1 MSAST
6 LTLNGLAATCL
17 ALGIDESQLTDEERR
32 ILPSPNTPLLGDV
45 DALTEQI
52 LSGQDP
58 LGDAFCAILSV
69 EDRRPK
75 GQTFTPDIIVHSMLD
90 WSKGRQAPARIV
102 DPGAGSGRYIV
113 SALRAYPEAR
123 GVAMDIDPYATLMI
137 RTNALVAGVLD
148 RLAVTLGDYRSLE
161 LSEINGNTLFIG
173 NPPYVRHHNIS
184 AEWKDWLATEA
195 KKLGLKAS
203 KLAGLHAH
211 FFLAT
216 ALYARPGDIGAF
228 ITSSEWLDVNYGK
241 LIRDLLLDQLSL
253 SSLHIIDPETAPF
266 AGTTVT
272 GTITCFEV
280 GANNSGVRVQNVSDL
295 SELGN
300 LDKGFE
306 LSRSRLFES
315 TRWSVLTRVTPDI
328 PEGFVELGEIARVHR
343 GAVTG
348 ANKTW
353 VVKRGTSRL
362 PREVLFPS
370 VTRAHEL
377 FSAGRELKIDDVH
390 KEVIDLPANL
400 DELGD
405 EARELVDRFLAEAK
419 QNGVDQGYVART
431 RRNWWRVGLKDPAP
445 ILATYMARR
454 APAFVR
460 NIMSARHINI
470 AHGVY
475 PREDMKA
482 GELDKLAGFL
492 RTNVALSSGRTY
504 AGGLTKF
511 EPREMERLVVPS
523 LDMLRDGSWHA
534 PGNATAVDAKKV
546 RG

>member
-1 MSAST
+1 MPDST
-6 LTLNGLAATCL
+6 LSLNHLAATCL
-17 ALGIDESQLTDEERR
+17 ALGIDESQLTDEERE
-32 ILPSPNTPLLGDV
+32 ILPETNTPPLGDIDV
-45 DALTEQI
+45 ITEQI

-58 LGDAFCAILSV
+58 LGDAFCTILSV

-75 GQTFTPDIIVHSMLD
+75 GQTFTPDIIVNSMLN
-90 WSKGRQAPARIV
+90 WSKEHPTPDRVV
-102 DPGAGSGRYIV
+102 DPGAGSGRYIIT
-113 SALRAYPEAR
+113 ALNAYPKAQ
-123 GVAMDIDPYATLMI
+123 GIAMDIDPYATLMI
-137 RTNALVAGVLD
+137 RANALVTGVLD
-148 RLAVTLGDYRSLE
+148 RLDITLVDYRTLE
-161 LSEINGNTLFIG
+161 LSEIEGTTLFIG
-173 NPPYVRHHNIS
+173 NPPYVRHHEIS

-216 ALYARPGDIGAF
+216 AMYARPGDIGAF

-241 LIRDLLLDQLSL
+241 LIRELLLQQLSL

-266 AGTTVT
+266 EGTTVT

-280 GANNSGVRVQNVSDL
+280 GAENSEVRIQNVSGL
-295 SELGN
+295 HELGS
-300 LDKGFE
+300 LDKGFR
-306 LSRSRLFES
+306 LSRSRLSES

-353 VVKRGTSRL
+353 VVQKGTSTL
-362 PREVLFPS
+362 PEQVLFPS

-377 FSAGRELKIDDVH
+377 FSAGAELKLDDVQ
-390 KEVIDLPANL
+390 KEVIDLPASLEEL
-400 DELGD
+400 DEG
-405 EARELVDRFLAEAK
+405 ARELVDRFLAAAK
-419 QNGVDQGYVART
+419 KNGVDQGYVART
-431 RRNWWRVGLKDPAP
+431 RPNWWRVGLKAPAP

-454 APAFVR
+454 PPAFVR
-460 NIMSARHINI
+460 NGVSARHINI

-475 PREDMKA
+475 PREEMEA
-482 GELDKLAGFL
+482 TALDKLAKFL
-492 RTNVALSSGRTY
+492 RTNVVLSSGRTY

-523 LDMLRDGSWHA
+523 LDMLRDRSWHV
-534 PGNATAVDAKKV
+534 PGTPAALAAGKV
-546 RG
+546 QS